1 MCERSVIFLKQ
12 KFILI
17 LSVFMLTYVASD
29 VYRQDKSVFA
39 LSEKEY
45 ALGGQTVGIK
55 LYSKGIMCVDFEDTE
70 YPNPALAAGLKK
82 GDIILSAGER
92 EISDTDSFV
101 EAVKEAGE
109 TVQVVY
115 DRNGKIKETTI
126 TPETDAYG
134 NKRVGM
140 WVRDSVAGVGTI
152 TFYSEEDGQVVTL
165 GHPVTDS
172 DTGRSF
178 TVGKG
183 YITDCDILSVEKS
196 KRGAPGEIIGQF
208 KEDEKIY
215 GQIRANTENGLYAD
229 IKDIPE
235 GEAEYM
241 RIAAV
246 NDVHDGGALL
256 YTDVAGDGVK
266 GYSVNIKRLFSGGKN
281 DMTVQISD
289 ERLISVTG
297 GIVQGMSGSPI
308 VQDGKIIGA
317 LTHVFLDD
325 PKSGYAVYAQQMTKT
340 AEKIKENEK

>member
-1 MCERSVIFLKQ
+1 MKK
-12 KFILI
+12 KFMLI

-29 VYRQDKSVFA
+29 TYKKEQSVFA

-45 ALGGQTVGIK
+45 VLGGQIVGIK
-55 LYSKGIMCVDFEDTE
+55 LYSKGIICVDFENSNT
-70 YPNPALAAGLKK
+70 PNPALSAGLKK
-82 GDIILSAGER
+82 GDIILYADGK

-101 EAVKEAGE
+101 EAVKGAENE
-109 TVQVVY
+109 VNVVY
-115 DRNGKIKETTI
+115 DRNGKIKETEI
-126 TPETDAYG
+126 LPQTDLYG

-152 TFYSEEDGQVVTL
+152 TFYSEEGGQMVTL

-196 KRGAPGEIIGQF
+196 KRGAPGEIVGQF
-208 KEDEKIY
+208 KVDEKIY
-215 GQIRANTENGLYAD
+215 GQIEANTENGLYAE
-229 IKDIPE
+229 IVNMPKEE
-235 GEAEYM
+235 GEHIKIGA
-241 RIAAV
+241 IK
-246 NDVHDGGALL
+246 DVHDGGAIL

-266 GYSVNIKRLFSGGKN
+266 GYSVNIKKLLSGGKN
-281 DMTVQISD
+281 DMIVEITD
-289 ERLISVTG
+289 ERLLSVTG

-308 VQDGKIIGA
+308 VQGGKIIGA

-325 PKSGYAVYAQQMTKT
+325 PKSGYGIY
-340 AEKIKENEK
+340 AEKMTIIDADVKGNEK

>member
-1 MCERSVIFLKQ
+1 MKK
-12 KFILI
+12 KFML
-17 LSVFMLTYVASD
+17 LLTVFMLTYVASD
-29 VYRQDKSVFA
+29 VYKKDQSVFA

-45 ALGGQTVGIK
+45 VLGGEIVGIK
-55 LYSKGIMCVDFEDTE
+55 LYSQGIICVDFEDSNS
-70 YPNPALAAGLKK
+70 PNPALLAGLKK
-82 GDIILSAGER
+82 GDIILYAGGR

-101 EAVKEAGE
+101 EAVKESKD
-109 TVQVVY
+109 TVNVVY
-115 DRNGKIKETTI
+115 DRNGKIKETVI
-126 TPETDAYG
+126 TPQTDSYG

-152 TFYSEEDGQVVTL
+152 TFYSEEDCQVVTL

-196 KRGAPGEIIGQF
+196 KKGAPGEIVGQF
-208 KEDEKIY
+208 REDEKIY
-215 GQIRANTENGLYAD
+215 GEITANTENGLYAKTESMAEKD
-229 IKDIPE
+229 AEHIK
-235 GEAEYM
+235 
-241 RIAAV
+241 IASI
-246 NDVHDGGALL
+246 NEVHDGGALL

-266 GYSVNIKRLFSGGKN
+266 AYSVNIKRLLGGGKN
-281 DMTVQISD
+281 DMTVEIID

-308 VQDGKIIGA
+308 VQGGKIVGA

-325 PKSGYAVYAQQMTKT
+325 PKSGYGIYAQKMT
-340 AEKIKENEK
+340 AALNENEK